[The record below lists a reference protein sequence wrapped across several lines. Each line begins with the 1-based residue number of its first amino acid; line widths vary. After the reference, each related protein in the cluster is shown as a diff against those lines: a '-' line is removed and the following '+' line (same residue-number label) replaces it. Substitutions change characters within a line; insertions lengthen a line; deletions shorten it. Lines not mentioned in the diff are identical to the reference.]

1 MLQLPSMMSVNHAE
15 ISWYSMLSQTDYR
28 IPKSWRTWLFDSG
41 SLTQRLLDA
50 SYGDL
55 SVNVIKQQF
64 QVPSLSER
72 HALGLPDRQQA
83 MIREV
88 LLCGVGRPWV
98 FARSVL
104 PLTTLT
110 GRLRKLRQLDN
121 QPLGALLFAD
131 PSMTREPVQ
140 VACVNSDNNKL
151 PCRSVSEENCI
162 WGRRSVFRLD
172 KKPLLVAE
180 FFLPSF
186 NTDSL

>member
-1 MLQLPSMMSVNHAE
+1 MQLPFLNSIPHAE

-28 IPKSWRTWLFDSG
+28 VPKLWQEWLFDSG

-55 SVNVIKQQF
+55 TVNIINQQF
-64 QVPSLSER
+64 KVPSLSER
-72 HALGLPDRQQA
+72 HALGLPDRQKA
-83 MIREV
+83 MVREV

-104 PLTTLT
+104 PLSTLS
-110 GRLRKLRQLDN
+110 GRLRQLRHLDN
-121 QPLGALLFAD
+121 QPLGALLFKD
-131 PSMTREPVQ
+131 PTMTRGPVE
-140 VACVNSDNNKL
+140 VACVNSPYNKL
-151 PCRSVSEENCI
+151 PCRASSADSCF

-186 NTDSL
+186 NTERL

>member
-1 MLQLPSMMSVNHAE
+1 LLLSSISSINHSVL
-15 ISWYSMLSQTDYR
+15 SWYSMLSRTDYR
-28 IPKSWRTWLFDSG
+28 VPKFWRDWLFDSG
-41 SLTQRLLDA
+41 SLTERLLNA
-50 SYGDL
+50 SDGQL

-72 HALGLPDRQQA
+72 QVLGLPNRQLA

-88 LLCGVGRPWV
+88 LLCGAGRPWV

-104 PLTTLT
+104 PLTTVS
-110 GRLRKLRQLDN
+110 GRLRKLKQLDN
-121 QPLGALLFAD
+121 QPLGALLFKD
-131 PSMTREPVQ
+131 PTMTREPVEI
-140 VACVNSDNNKL
+140 ACVHTDNNQL
-151 PCRSVSEENCI
+151 PRGSKRDESFI

-186 NTDSL
+186 NTNNP

>member
-1 MLQLPSMMSVNHAE
+1 MSLPPIMPVNHAE

-28 IPKSWRTWLFDSG
+28 VPKLWRDWLFDAG

-50 SYGDL
+50 SGGEL
-55 SVNVIKQQF
+55 SVHVIKQQF

-72 HALGLPDRQQA
+72 HILGLADRQQA
-83 MIREV
+83 LVREV
-88 LLCGVGRPWV
+88 LLRGAGQPWV
-98 FARSVL
+98 FARSVI
-104 PLTTLT
+104 PFTTLS

-121 QPLGALLFAD
+121 QPLGALLFND
-131 PSMTREPVQ
+131 PTMTREAVE
-140 VACVNSDNNKL
+140 VACVNADNNQL
-151 PCRSVSEENCI
+151 PCRSLGDESPV

-186 NTDSL
+186 EPESR

>member
-1 MLQLPSMMSVNHAE
+1 MPVKHAE

-28 IPKSWRTWLFDSG
+28 VPKLWRDWLFDAG

-88 LLCGVGRPWV
+88 LLCGVGQPWV

-104 PLTTLT
+104 PLTTLS
-110 GRLRKLRQLDN
+110 GRLRKLRQLGT
-121 QPLGALLFAD
+121 QPLGALLFND
-131 PSMTREPVQ
+131 PTMTREPVE
-140 VACVNSDNNKL
+140 VACVNADNNRL
-151 PCRSVSEENCI
+151 PCSTLSGDSCT

-172 KKPLLVAE
+172 NKPLLVAE

>member
-1 MLQLPSMMSVNHAE
+1 MSVKPAE
-15 ISWYSMLSQTDYR
+15 ISWYSILSQTDYR
-28 IPKSWRTWLFDSG
+28 VPKLWRDWLFDAG

-50 SYGDL
+50 SGGDL

-88 LLCGVGRPWV
+88 MLCGAGQAWV

-104 PLTTLT
+104 PLSTLS

-121 QPLGALLFAD
+121 QPLGALLFKD
-131 PSMTREPVQ
+131 PTMTREPVE
-140 VACVNSDNNKL
+140 VACVNADNKRL
-151 PCRSVSEENCI
+151 PRGSYWDDGI

-172 KKPLLVAE
+172 TKPLLVAE

-186 NTDSL
+186 DPDSR

>member
-1 MLQLPSMMSVNHAE
+1 MPVNHAE

-28 IPKSWRTWLFDSG
+28 VPKLWRDWLFAAG

-50 SYGDL
+50 SGGEL
-55 SVNVIKQQF
+55 SVHVIKQQF

-72 HALGLPDRQQA
+72 HILGLADRQQA
-83 MIREV
+83 LVREV
-88 LLCGVGRPWV
+88 LLRGAGQPWV
-98 FARSVL
+98 FARSVI
-104 PLTTLT
+104 PLTTLS

-121 QPLGALLFAD
+121 QPLGALLFND
-131 PSMTREPVQ
+131 PTMTREAVE
-140 VACVNSDNNKL
+140 VACVNADNNQL
-151 PCRSVSEENCI
+151 PCRSLGDESPV

-186 NTDSL
+186 KPESR

>member
-1 MLQLPSMMSVNHAE
+1 MSVNPAE
-15 ISWYSMLSQTDYR
+15 ISWYGMLSQTDYR
-28 IPKSWRTWLFDSG
+28 VPKLWRDWLFDTG

-50 SYGDL
+50 SYGEL

-72 HALGLPDRQQA
+72 NALGLPDRQQA

-88 LLCGVGRPWV
+88 LLCGAGQPWV
-98 FARSVL
+98 FARSVI
-104 PLTTLT
+104 PLTTLS

-121 QPLGALLFAD
+121 QPLGALLFKD
-131 PSMTREPVQ
+131 PSMTRDLVE
-140 VACVNSDNNKL
+140 VACVNADNNQL
-151 PCRSVSEENCI
+151 PSRLLGNENSV

-186 NTDSL
+186 NPNS

>member
-1 MLQLPSMMSVNHAE
+1 MPVKHAE

-28 IPKSWRTWLFDSG
+28 VPKLWRDWLFDAG

-55 SVNVIKQQF
+55 SVNVIKQKF

-72 HALGLPDRQQA
+72 HVLGLPDRQQA

-88 LLCGVGRPWV
+88 LLCGVGQPWV

-104 PLTTLT
+104 PLTTLS
-110 GRLRKLRQLDN
+110 GRLRKLRQLGT
-121 QPLGALLFAD
+121 QPLGALLFND
-131 PSMTREPVQ
+131 PTMTREPVE
-140 VACVNSDNNKL
+140 VACVNADNNRL
-151 PCRSVSEENCI
+151 PCSTLCGDSCI

-172 KKPLLVAE
+172 NKPLLVAE

-186 NTDSL
+186 NTDRL